1 MDSLY
6 SDDSRFEVDVFIKNE
21 SAAASPRAA
30 SSTPIPST
38 ETADLTPSST
48 RASPPKKKGTAATVK
63 KIPKRPKSTLPRKPK
78 KPKNGG
84 GAAAADDG
92 SGGDNDSDNGPYCL
106 CQGPDDHRWMICCEG
121 CDDWFHGECIN
132 LVKEVGENL
141 IEKFIC
147 PRCTNKHLRS
157 IYKRSCSMG
166 ACKKAARLN
175 QSPPSYFCSPEHAQ
189 AWWERLVGRLPKAAR
204 GGGGSGV
211 VTDQLSQDEFMALLS
226 SGLAT
231 VDEHGHWA
239 MTSSPFAASNGKGII
254 TDDSTDSILSEEE
267 RSYVQQAAHTRRQ
280 LEAETLLCDKMLA
293 LIERAQ
299 ERRRAAVAAGRFGD
313 DMCGYDQRLDT
324 ISARD
329 AFAAYAA
336 SPEGEA
342 ALATGGRLDDPLGD
356 GDAARGMC
364 ERKRCKTHSGWQKAL
379 ALGIRHQIREM
390 AAQSEI
396 EAAEERFVREAAAER
411 WKRKQSEKN
420 WVEVLEG

>member
-6 SDDSRFEVDVFIKNE
+6 SDDSRFEPDVFIKNE

-38 ETADLTPSST
+38 ETRDITPSSS
-48 RASPPKKKGTAATVK
+48 RASPPKKKGTAAAVK
-63 KIPKRPKSTLPRKPK
+63 RAPKRPKSTLPKRPRKPK
-78 KPKNGG
+78 AGT
-84 GAAAADDG
+84 DDG
-92 SGGDNDSDNGPYCL
+92 SVADDDSDNGPYCL

-132 LVKEVGENL
+132 LSKEVGENL

-147 PRCTNKHLRS
+147 PRCTNKQLHS
-157 IYKRSCSMG
+157 IYKKSCSMG
-166 ACKKAARLN
+166 ACKKAARLG
-175 QSPPSYFCSPEHAQ
+175 QSPPSYFCSHEHAQ
-189 AWWERLVGRLPKAAR
+189 AWWERLVGRLPKAAK
-204 GGGGSGV
+204 GGASL
-211 VTDQLSQDEFMALLS
+211 TDQLSQDEFMALLS

-231 VDEHGHWA
+231 VDENGSWT
-239 MTSSPFAASNGKGII
+239 MTASPFAGDAAK
-254 TDDSTDSILSEEE
+254 DDSRDSMLSEEE
-267 RSYVQQAAHTRRQ
+267 RSYVEQAANTRLQ
-280 LEAETLLCDKMLA
+280 LEAETRLCHKMLA
-293 LIERAQ
+293 LIELAQ
-299 ERRRAAVAAGRFGD
+299 ERRRAAVAQGLFGD

-342 ALATGGRLDDPLGD
+342 ALAPDGRLDDPLGD
-356 GDAARGMC
+356 GDAVRGMC

-390 AAQSEI
+390 AAQSEV
-396 EAAEERFVREAAAER
+396 EEAEERFVREAAAER
-411 WKRKQSEKN
+411 WKRKQSENN
-420 WVEVLEG
+420 WVEVLDD